1 MLAYFVDQFSP
12 FIFEIRPGIGPR
24 WYGLAYVLAFAIG
37 YALYHRLA
45 KRGFTEMPPE
55 QVGDFI
61 TWAAVFGVMLGGRL
75 GWVIFYGL
83 KQDHSSDPWWWPL
96 EVWKGGMAS
105 HGGFIGMIIF
115 TLVWARRRRLSWTS
129 IGDSLC
135 VVAPVGL
142 FLVRCANFING
153 ELFGNRTDVAWSV
166 KFASEL
172 RENGDALVAVGGN
185 PELAGDAERI
195 ITAAQHDPTLAARL
209 SEVLPARHPSQLY
222 EALLEGVFLFV
233 VLWLLRTRCRMPRG
247 VLTGLFFILYAAVRI
262 FGEFFRVPDPAWSV
276 GQFSAGQ
283 VLSFYMFGIG
293 ALFLGWGLWR
303 RRYEVADERGT
314 GVPPVGPAG
323 VSPAVSPL

>member
-1 MLAYFVDQFSP
+1 MEPLGALWQKCSVFAAWLNNFDP
-12 FIFEIRPGIGPR
+12 FIFQIGGFGPR
-24 WYGLAYVLAFAIG
+24 WYGLSYVVSALIG
-37 YALYHRLA
+37 YRLYFRLA
-45 KRGFTEMPPE
+45 QRGYTDIGPAR
-55 QVGDFI
+55 VADFI
-61 TWAAVFGVMLGGRL
+61 TWIGLFGVLLGGRL
-75 GWVIFYGL
+75 GWILWYGRF
-83 KQDHSSDPWWWPL
+83 QYHAPEDHVWWLRIW
-96 EVWKGGMAS
+96 EGGMSS
-105 HGGFIGMIIF
+105 HGGILGIVVVTFI
-115 TLVWARRRRLSWTS
+115 LSRRWKVSWTS

-153 ELFGNRTDVAWSV
+153 ELFGNRTEVAWSV
-166 KFASEL
+166 KFAAEL
-172 RENGDALVAVGGN
+172 RENVDALEAVGGN

-195 ITAAQHDPTLAARL
+195 ITAAQHDPTLATRL
-209 SEVLPARHPSQLY
+209 REVLPARHPSQLY

-283 VLSFYMFGIG
+283 VLSFYMLGIG

-303 RRYEVADERGT
+303 RRYEVADEKPT
-314 GVPPVGPAG
+314 ALV
-323 VSPAVSPL
+323 